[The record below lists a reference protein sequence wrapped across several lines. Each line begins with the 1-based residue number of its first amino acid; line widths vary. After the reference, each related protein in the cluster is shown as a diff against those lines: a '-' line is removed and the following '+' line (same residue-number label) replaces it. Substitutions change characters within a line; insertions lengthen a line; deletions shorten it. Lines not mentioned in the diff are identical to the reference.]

1 MTPVYYVLDLTRYYL
16 AEPRSLACDAHVC
29 IRVPDCCIEVGCM
42 DTTAHRL
49 TRLPLMIL
57 AKA

>member
-29 IRVPDCCIEVGCM
+29 IRVPD
-42 DTTAHRL
+42 ASRL
-49 TRLPLMIL
+49 AAWIQPHID
-57 AKA
+57 